1 MRRDGRYLLGSP
13 GWDVDQGRPQEGEL
27 VTRRVQP
34 GPLPGDEHR
43 APVPVTQNV
52 ASGNVPVGEM
62 PFDAAAAG
70 QSVQRLSVVL
80 AQQPG
85 ALLEP

>member
-1 MRRDGRYLLGSP
+1 
-13 GWDVDQGRPQEGEL
+13 
-27 VTRRVQP
+27 
-34 GPLPGDEHR
+34 
-43 APVPVTQNV
+43 
-52 ASGNVPVGEM
+52 VGEM